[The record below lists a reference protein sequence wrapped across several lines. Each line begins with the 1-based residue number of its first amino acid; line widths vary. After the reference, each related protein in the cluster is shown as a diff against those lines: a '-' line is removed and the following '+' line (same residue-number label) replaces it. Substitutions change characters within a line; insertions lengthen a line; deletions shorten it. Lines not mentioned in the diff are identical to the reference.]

1 MVSVPGFTA
10 EVAARAPAS
19 VYGTFAAGDGGGGAT
34 AGVVA
39 AATGFHFP
47 TIKCCRRAP
56 LLGNR
61 FVCTQR
67 AKLPWE
73 TCTCVATMTGP
84 VFICKDNG
92 FGSFEPA

>member
-1 MVSVPGFTA
+1 MVSLPGFTA
-10 EVAARAPAS
+10 EVAASAPAS
-19 VYGTFAAGDGGGGAT
+19 RYGTLFTGGGGGA

-39 AATGFHFP
+39 AAIPGLHFP
-47 TIKCCRRAP
+47 VIKCCRRAP

-73 TCTCVATMTGP
+73 TCTCQATLSGP

-92 FGSFEPA
+92 YPSFEPA

>member
-1 MVSVPGFTA
+1 MMLPGFTA
-10 EVAARAPAS
+10 DVATAPAGQSYGFSS
-19 VYGTFAAGDGGGGAT
+19 VVQALAP
-34 AGVVA
+34 GVTA
-39 AATGFHFP
+39 AAFRFP
-47 TIKCCRRAP
+47 VIRCCRRAP

-73 TCTCVATMTGP
+73 TCTCEATLTGP